1 MATVVAIF
9 YSLWYP
15 EMSSALAVEWHEY
28 LDDGRPAIA
37 IVRAALLTRAVPLV
51 VVSVLPAVV
60 FAPEAAGELLG
71 ALGAVGKPGSLYPRR
86 TGTLRCCHHGR
97 ALQDDADLFHP
108 ASTAAARGVPQPRGH
123 SCFDFAAAHKASQH
137 AGGTFEW
144 LRSAGRPEILCVGS

>member
-1 MATVVAIF
+1 MATVVAIL

-71 ALGAVGKPGSLYPRR
+71 ALGAVGKPGSLYVRSKR
-86 TGTLRCCHHGR
+86 HSS
-97 ALQDDADLFHP
+97 
-108 ASTAAARGVPQPRGH
+108 ASTRSLSSSLPPLSVQARRVFRWWRRLSSPP
-123 SCFDFAAAHKASQH
+123 
-137 AGGTFEW
+137 
-144 LRSAGRPEILCVGS
+144 